1 MDYYYILAFENTR
14 DAMSALSLSREQI
27 RALIMP
33 IPSDISSGCGLA
45 LRFPDS
51 TEEQILS
58 FCQKLD
64 FPCTLYKMATA
75 KVNGRRAVTKLFQQ
89 QYS

>member
-14 DAMSALSLSREQI
+14 DAMTALSLSREQI
-27 RALIMP
+27 HALIMP

-51 TEEQILS
+51 PEEQILS
-58 FCQKLD
+58 FCQKLN
-64 FPCTLYKMATA
+64 FPCTLYQMATA

-89 QYS
+89 QF